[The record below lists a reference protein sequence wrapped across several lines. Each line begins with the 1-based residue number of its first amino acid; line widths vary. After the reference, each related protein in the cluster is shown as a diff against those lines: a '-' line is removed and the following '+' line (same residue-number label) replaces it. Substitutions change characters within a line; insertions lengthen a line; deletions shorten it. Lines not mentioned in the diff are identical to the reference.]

1 MSNEIEYDDETL
13 FVKRLFDE
21 RDAAYI
27 ASTQL
32 IVDVI
37 GPTVLEALYEVFNVP
52 VDDVRWMDFHTT
64 PNLLIVICSI
74 SFNPRRGVPEFV
86 EDTVTD
92 PIPDVDQVIEQTVRI
107 GIPYEIV
114 MTSPDRIVQFLDGLV
129 ESHMNGG
136 PTLIEHN
143 ASTVFD
149 VSEYEPEIEEDKTPP
164 IQTVELTEEQRL
176 QLLMFQHATKGKLH

>member
-1 MSNEIEYDDETL
+1 MSDDIVYDDETK
-13 FVKRLFDE
+13 FVQRLFEE

-52 VDDVRWMDFHTT
+52 TDHVRWLDFQTT

-74 SFNPRRGVPEFV
+74 SFNPTEGIPEFV
-86 EDTVTD
+86 EDTTN
-92 PIPDVDQVIEQTVRI
+92 DVPMVNQVIDQTVRI

-114 MTSPDRIVQFLDGLV
+114 MADPEKIVEFLYALV
-129 ESHMNGG
+129 DSHNNGG

-143 ASTVFD
+143 VRTAFD
-149 VSEYEPEIEEDKTPP
+149 VSEYDEEDSEPTSEER
-164 IQTVELTEEQRL
+164 ILTEEQRM
-176 QLLMFQHATKGKLH
+176 QALMFANMSKGKVH

>member
-1 MSNEIEYDDETL
+1 MSDDIVYGDETK
-13 FVKRLFDE
+13 FVQRLFEE

-52 VDDVRWMDFHTT
+52 TDHVRWLDFQTT

-74 SFNPRRGVPEFV
+74 SFNPSEGIPEFIA
-86 EDTVTD
+86 DTTD
-92 PIPDVDQVIEQTVRI
+92 DVPMVNQVIDQTVRI

-114 MTSPDRIVQFLDGLV
+114 MADPEKIVEFLDALV
-129 ESHMNGG
+129 DSHNNGG

-143 ASTVFD
+143 VRTAFD
-149 VSEYEPEIEEDKTPP
+149 VSEYEDDEEPSTTEKL
-164 IQTVELTEEQRL
+164 LTEDQRL
-176 QLLMFQHATKGKLH
+176 QALMFERMTKGKVH

>member
-1 MSNEIEYDDETL
+1 MSDTIEYDDETL
-13 FVKRLFDE
+13 FVKRLFEE

-32 IVDVI
+32 IVDVV

-52 VDDVRWMDFHTT
+52 VDDVRWLDFHTT
-64 PNLLIVICSI
+64 PNLFIVICSI
-74 SFNPRRGVPEFV
+74 SFNPRNGVPEFI
-86 EDTVTD
+86 EDTIAD
-92 PIPDVDQVIEQTVRI
+92 PIPDVDQILEQTIRI

-114 MTSPDRIVQFLDGLV
+114 MTSSERIVRFLDGLV

-143 ASTVFD
+143 ASTMFD
-149 VSEYEPEIEEDKTPP
+149 VSEYEPEIVEDKTPP
-164 IQTVELTEEQRL
+164 IQPVELTEDQRL
-176 QLLMFQHATKGKLH
+176 QMLMFQHMTEGKIH